1 MNGRNGMYVKDI
13 KKSINRNKIKIKI
26 KETKSTERKT
36 ARRIV
41 VKKG

>member
-1 MNGRNGMYVKDI
+1 MNGRNGMCVKDI
-13 KKSINRNKIKIKI
+13 KKSRNRNKIKIKI